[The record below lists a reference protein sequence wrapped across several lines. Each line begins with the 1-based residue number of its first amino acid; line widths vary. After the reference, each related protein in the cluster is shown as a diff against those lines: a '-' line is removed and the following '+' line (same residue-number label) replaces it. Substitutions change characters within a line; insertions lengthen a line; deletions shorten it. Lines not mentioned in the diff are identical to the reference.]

1 MKPVRRLTSKLTSF
15 QIRAAVWILLPL
27 VVLAVPLVPM
37 MQAVHVAS
45 AAAAVYFV
53 LMGVWFGA
61 RCPRLSVP
69 VRIISI
75 LAGINAAVFGIQGA
89 LALHSV
95 AVSGMARL
103 DIVFYKF
110 YGGLFSSLGHEIMT
124 AFLGSVISADPVFLN
139 GLGVFVAAA
148 MTGVVLMVIFFLL
161 GLLFARGYLY
171 GRRIG
176 DER

>member
-1 MKPVRRLTSKLTSF
+1 MKPVRRLTSKFTSF

-37 MQAVHVAS
+37 MQAVHVVS

-103 DIVFYKF
+103 DKMLYQF
-110 YGGLFSSLGHEIMT
+110 YGGLFSDLGREIIT
-124 AFLGSVISADPVFLN
+124 PFLVSVFSYDPVFLN
-139 GLGVFVAAA
+139 AVGVFLASAL
-148 MTGVVLMVIFFLL
+148 TGVVLMVIFFLM
-161 GLLFARGYLY
+161 GLFFARGYLY